1 MTRSPNESFKNVD
14 VWSLQFDG
22 AVRKSFEDVKEEI
35 NRVER
40 EERDR
45 KIDHVL
51 NAAKVKAEGR
61 WFWCGRGWTTR

>member
-1 MTRSPNESFKNVD
+1 M
-14 VWSLQFDG
+14 QFDG
-22 AVRKSFEDVKEEI
+22 VVRKSFEGVKEEI

-51 NAAKVKAEGR
+51 NAAKVNSVVSKVAR
-61 WFWCGRGWTTR
+61 TVVVQHLHCSFR